1 MRKLLFCL
9 FVICEV
15 CFGYTPSLDFQVNR
29 NMSLF
34 YQVYF
39 EEIATDV
46 YEDLYEEIKNSFG
59 TLSASDDERAEFIDN
74 LTELEKANYHHKYM
88 TPNFMNLWTKASESY
103 DRKFD
108 SDFEILS
115 SRALELQEYSK
126 NALENPQLNLSEVF
140 KFYNSE
146 LGDSSQF
153 KVYVCSTFEQ
163 SGIFARA
170 FGNNIVLKF
179 NYGNRA
185 ADMCAI
191 LEQVCHRL
199 FQTMRSDSKQAMK
212 NYFLSSG
219 SKNALPAYF
228 LFEDVLAYA
237 IGGLWTHSKLPTPH
251 DSILPKPCDQKIE
264 IIANAILQTVN
275 NYLKNRKKL
284 DKEFL
289 KEYIKQFDI
298 KFPKAYENYDAMLMR
313 LSLIVENG
321 IDVPECQNVITGKFE
336 IKEILNEVGSY
347 TTIFIGNN
355 LGHPALRTIQEK
367 LPNLN
372 SEFMFVTSDRTGK
385 LFIIIKT
392 NDMRKVALAIDN
404 LKSQPAIVF
413 GYTKEL

>member
-15 CFGYTPSLDFQVNR
+15 CFGHTPSLDFQVNR

-108 SDFEILS
+108 GDFEILS
-115 SRALELQEYSK
+115 NRATELREYSK
-126 NALENPQLNLSEVF
+126 KALENPQLNFSAVF
-140 KFYNSE
+140 KFY
-146 LGDSSQF
+146 DSDVRDNSQF
-153 KVYVCSTFEQ
+153 KVYVCSTDKQ
-163 SGIFARA
+163 SGIFAKA

-179 NYGNRA
+179 NYGNRT

-199 FQTMRSDSKQAMK
+199 FQTMKSNSNQAIK
-212 NYFLSSG
+212 NYFLYNR

-228 LFEDVLAYA
+228 LFDDVLAYA
-237 IGGLWTHSKLPTPH
+237 IGGLWTHSKLPSPH
-251 DSILPKPCDQKIE
+251 DSILPKPHNQKIE
-264 IIANAILQTVN
+264 IMANAILQTVD
-275 NYLKNRKKL
+275 NYLKNRKKIDEKL
-284 DKEFL
+284 LE
-289 KEYIKQFDI
+289 EYIKQFDI
-298 KFPKAYENYDAMLMR
+298 KFPKAHENYDAMLTR
-313 LSLIVENG
+313 ITLIVENG
-321 IDVPECQNVITGKFE
+321 IDIPECRNVITSKFE

-385 LFIIIKT
+385 LFIVIKT